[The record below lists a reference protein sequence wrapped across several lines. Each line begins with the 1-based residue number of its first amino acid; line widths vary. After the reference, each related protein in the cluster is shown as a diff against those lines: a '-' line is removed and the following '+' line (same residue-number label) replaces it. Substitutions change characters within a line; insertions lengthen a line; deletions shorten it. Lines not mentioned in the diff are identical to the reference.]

1 MAQESYADYSII
13 HKYME
18 QQKLHEE
25 ETQRL
30 NDRLTEVEEN
40 QASTTAALEKAQAEL
55 RSARE
60 ETEKLNAS
68 LSERDNEIRR
78 LNSTINN
85 LNKKIAAMTKGAR
98 G

>member
-18 QQKLHEE
+18 QQKLHDE

-30 NDRLTEVEEN
+30 NDRLAEVEER
-40 QASTTAALEKAQAEL
+40 QTSTTAALEKAQAEL

-60 ETEKLNAS
+60 ATEKLNAS
-68 LSERDNEIRR
+68 LAERDNEIRR

>member
-25 ETQRL
+25 ELRRFTDKIDEL
-30 NDRLTEVEEN
+30 EHKL
-40 QASTTAALEKAQAEL
+40 STTTEELEKSKAGQQELQAANEDL
-55 RSARE
+55 RRQIA
-60 ETEKLNAS
+60 
-68 LSERDNEIRR
+68 ERDNEIRR
-78 LNSTINN
+78 LNTTINN
-85 LNKKIAAMTKGAR
+85 LNKKISAITKGGR